1 MHSARTRGAR
11 EAFTLIELLVVI
23 AIIAILAAMLLPALA
38 RAKERARAIHC
49 VSNLKQWGVS
59 WNLYTDDNEGRF
71 SRGTY
76 ASGTAG
82 SGWLRGEWIYA
93 LKKYYHRKPY
103 ILECPVATR
112 RRLPVANVESFASP
126 GAQPAQY
133 GGPRTAF
140 DVPDLDLT
148 LPSASGRYRYIT
160 ASYGANNWI
169 YDPPPGHS
177 AIFGHSTVHNWRR
190 IEAATRPTET
200 PLMADSMWR
209 GGFFVR
215 DMRPPS
221 AHGMW
226 GGAEKETWHFSLK
239 RHNKGVNVLFFDTSV
254 RPTRVKQLWEL
265 SWHRAFDSTYAYRI
279 NGFFPSWV
287 E

>member
-1 MHSARTRGAR
+1 M
-11 EAFTLIELLVVI
+11 IELLVVI
-23 AIIAILAAMLLPALA
+23 AIIAILAAMLLPALP
-38 RAKERARAIHC
+38 RAKERARTVHC
-49 VSNLKQWGVS
+49 VSNLRQWGVT
-59 WNLYTDDNEGRF
+59 WHLYTDDNEGRF

-76 ASGTAG
+76 AAG
-82 SGWLRGEWIYA
+82 SGGTGWLRGEWIYA
-93 LKKYYHRKPY
+93 LKKYYNRKPY

-112 RRLPVANVESFASP
+112 RRLPIANVESFANL
-126 GAQPAQY
+126 GVQPAAY

-148 LPSASGRYRYIT
+148 LLPSSGRDRFIT

-177 AIFGHSTVHNWRR
+177 DIFGHSTAQNWRR
-190 IEAATRPTET
+190 LDAAARPTQT

-209 GGFFVR
+209 GGFFEHT
-215 DMRPPS
+215 MRPPS
-221 AHGMW
+221 THGIW

-239 RHNKGVNVLFFDTSV
+239 RHNKGVNVLFFDASV
-254 RPTRVKQLWEL
+254 RSSRVRRLWEL
-265 SWHRAFDSTYAYRI
+265 SWNRAFDTAHAYRI